1 MRKFE
6 CNSCEA
12 DCELTMQMDELTP
25 SYCLYDKEK
34 ANWHEVVDSAENAQ
48 TTSEQFGISE
58 QLPDWVKVGE
68 WVYNIEK
75 KQYQTISLINGT
87 VTCKNIDSEGCT
99 QYGYG
104 AFMSDCVESR
114 KRPFN
119 ADEMKALVGKVLRGD
134 KFDYCALITYTEA
147 EMIETQHY
155 TYTSDELIDGYT
167 IDGKP
172 CYKLEHLENGE
183 WVE

>member
-34 ANWHEVVDSAENAQ
+34 ANWHEVKEENTQ
-48 TTSEQFGISE
+48 QFGNSE
-58 QLPDWVKVGE
+58 QLPSNPRKLPDWFKVGE
-68 WVYNIEK
+68 YMYLSEK
-75 KQYQTISLINGT
+75 GKYFKITEDFMNVNLIGEKITAILAGKIKQA
-87 VTCKNIDSEGCT
+87 K
-99 QYGYG
+99 
-104 AFMSDCVESR
+104 

-119 ADEMKALVGKVLRGD
+119 EAEMKALVGKVLRGD

-172 CYKLEHLENGE
+172 CFKLEHLNDKGE